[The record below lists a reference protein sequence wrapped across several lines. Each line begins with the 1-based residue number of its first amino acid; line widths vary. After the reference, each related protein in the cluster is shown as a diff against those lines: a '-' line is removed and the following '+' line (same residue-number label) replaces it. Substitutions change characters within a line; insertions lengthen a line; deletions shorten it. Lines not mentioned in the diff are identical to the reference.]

1 MKYDLF
7 TGVCGINFIFP
18 TFSATVLRLKI
29 VPQPSCEYQRNN
41 AIQVPHIHLQLAI
54 YNCGLQLS
62 GFSLMS
68 VGAQW
73 ERAMQG
79 ETYMGE
85 KSVYVKLPS
94 TLLLMCWKKAINNGD
109 VMSLK
114 LLSASLLHKK
124 ILISASQLHKSRCWA
139 AAVRHSLLLI
149 IRDATLFSLFPKEA
163 QVARYACRK
172 TNQINQI

>member
-1 MKYDLF
+1 
-7 TGVCGINFIFP
+7 
-18 TFSATVLRLKI
+18 
-29 VPQPSCEYQRNN
+29 
-41 AIQVPHIHLQLAI
+41 
-54 YNCGLQLS
+54 
-62 GFSLMS
+62 
-68 VGAQW
+68 
-73 ERAMQG
+73 MQG

-149 IRDATLFSLFPKEA
+149 IRMPHFFLFSQKKLKWHVTHA
-163 QVARYACRK
+163 GK
-172 TNQINQI
+172 QIK